1 MKLKQLFHLLGFRPA
16 AKTFG
21 HAVETIELPKD
32 GRVDYARWLHPR
44 VRPLEM
50 TQGEVDGLR
59 GFLGEG
65 DFAIDIGAHS
75 GDTTLPIALACGA
88 SGLVLALEPN
98 PYAYKVLEKN
108 AALNLNKTAIAPLP
122 YAATAAD
129 GPLEFRYADE
139 GFCNGGEATAS
150 EGWRRGAAF
159 VLKVEGRNLARILR
173 ERYADRLPRLRYLKV
188 DVEGH
193 DLDVLQSLEDVITE
207 RKPYIRAEVIRYL
220 DQTTRH
226 AMFAFFDRHGYRL
239 HRREGETLA
248 GPLLPDAAAMERRE
262 TFDMFAVPGAK

>member
-1 MKLKQLFHLLGFRPA
+1 MKLKQLFHLLGFRPS
-16 AKTFG
+16 AKTYG
-21 HAVETIELPKD
+21 YAAETVELPKD

-50 TQGEVDGLR
+50 TQAEVDGLR
-59 GFLGEG
+59 GFLSEG

-108 AALNLNKTAIAPLP
+108 AALNRGKTAIAPLP
-122 YAATAAD
+122 YAATATD

-139 GFCNGGEATAS
+139 GFCNGGEATTA

-159 VLKVEGRNLARILR
+159 VLKVEGRNLGRILR
-173 ERYADRLPRLRYLKV
+173 EQYAARLPRLRYLKV

-193 DLDVLQSLEDVITE
+193 DLDVLKTLEDVIAE
-207 RKPYIRAEVIRYL
+207 RKPFVRAEVIRYL
-220 DQTTRH
+220 DRDTRH
-226 AMFAFFDRHGYRL
+226 AMFEFFARLGYTL

-248 GPLLPDAAAMERRE
+248 GPLIPDAAAMERRE
-262 TFDMFAVPGAK
+262 TFDVFAVPGGK